1 MKLSL
6 SVRIAEEFQS
16 KERARLRLEEL
27 AALARDAGY
36 DALCLRASQ
45 VGVRSSVQAQ
55 RQAAAQ
61 IQACGL
67 LVTMVTGDF
76 DIVYNNEA
84 GPSCLRNIGP
94 YLDLAATLGAPLIR
108 VAMKTEEDIPWA
120 QRAADKA
127 AARGIMLAH
136 QCHTQSLFETVEGIE
151 TTLRRIDRP
160 NFGLIYE
167 PANLELCGQDY
178 GPATIAR
185 LAPWI
190 CNVYLQNQELKPD
203 GTLTLKTW
211 CRGPVPFDLIPI
223 HAGRGINFADVF
235 RGLAAIGYQ
244 GPVTAH
250 QSGLPDE
257 PPEKTARATA
267 ESLRSLIQQA
277 GL

>member
-1 MKLSL
+1 MHLSL

-16 KERARLRLEEL
+16 KERARLRLDEL
-27 AALARDAGY
+27 AALARDAEY

-45 VGVRSSVQAQ
+45 VGVHSSPEAQ

-61 IQACGL
+61 IRACGL
-67 LVTMVTGDF
+67 SVTMVTGDF

-84 GPSCLRNIGP
+84 GPSCLRNISA
-94 YLDLAATLGAPLIR
+94 YLDLAETVGAPLIR
-108 VAMKTEEDIPWA
+108 VAMKSEHDIPWA
-120 QRAADKA
+120 QRAADEA
-127 AARGIMLAH
+127 GSRGINLAH

-151 TTLRRIDRP
+151 RTLRRIDRP
-160 NFGLIYE
+160 NFGLVYE

-178 GPATIAR
+178 GPATIER
-185 LAPWI
+185 LAPWVF
-190 CNVYLQNQELKPD
+190 NLYLQNQELKPD
-203 GTLTLKTW
+203 GALSLQTW

-223 HAGRGINFADVF
+223 HAGRGIDFAAVF

-250 QSGLPDE
+250 QSGLDDE
-257 PPEKTARATA
+257 PTETTARATA
-267 ESLRSLIQQA
+267 EYLRTLAQQA